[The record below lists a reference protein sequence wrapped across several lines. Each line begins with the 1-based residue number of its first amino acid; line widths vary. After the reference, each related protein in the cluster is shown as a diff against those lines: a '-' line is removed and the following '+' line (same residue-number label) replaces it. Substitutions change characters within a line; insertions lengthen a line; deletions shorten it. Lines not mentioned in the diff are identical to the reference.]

1 MLGVWRVVLDAT
13 TFNTVTLADLQSVL
27 VKGNLTH
34 HPSECL
40 YVKYH
45 NVSQRHWLALIL
57 KAFFFFRKENIHKS
71 KYCHKAKCVLIYG
84 KLGGGTEL
92 KQNNCLIL
100 HFPYHIAQ

>member
-57 KAFFFFRKENIHKS
+57 KAFFFSEKG
-71 KYCHKAKCVLIYG
+71 IYINLSIVT
-84 KLGGGTEL
+84 KPSV
-92 KQNNCLIL
+92 
-100 HFPYHIAQ
+100 F